1 MTKDIITNNIYIKLS
16 AKAIDLIILLESK
29 WIINKE
35 LVWDYTIKL
44 IWDLV
49 NVDYKIK
56 ANLIIGLL
64 EIAVKNKLYHEV
76 IDFSKYVI
84 ENRLSTYELMITD
97 YFILIWASY
106 QEIWNL
112 ESANKYFDK
121 YIICIEHKRKT
132 DEEYEKQIVNFFKDP
147 KLINWKWL
155 ISLML
160 VIQSLNELWLDY
172 ITPENL

>member
-132 DEEYEKQIVNFFKDP
+132 DEEYEKQIVNFFMKRL
-147 KLINWKWL
+147 K
-155 ISLML
+155 S
-160 VIQSLNELWLDY
+160 
-172 ITPENL
+172 

>member
-1 MTKDIITNNIYIKLS
+1 
-16 AKAIDLIILLESK
+16 
-29 WIINKE
+29 
-35 LVWDYTIKL
+35 
-44 IWDLV
+44 
-49 NVDYKIK
+49 
-56 ANLIIGLL
+56 
-64 EIAVKNKLYHEV
+64 
-76 IDFSKYVI
+76 
-84 ENRLSTYELMITD
+84 MITD
-97 YFILIWASY
+97 YFILIWVSY